1 MSDTLRLSER
11 VATLEANIPD
21 IKDDIREIKADIAHY
36 SAKFEGCNAQI
47 LETLNLLV
55 ADNRQRKNYEK
66 WASAFLKG
74 LGTLL
79 VAVAS
84 VFVSNWWQGR
94 GH

>member
-1 MSDTLRLSER
+1 MSDSLRLVER

-21 IKDDIREIKADIAHY
+21 IKEDIRKIEASISHY

-74 LGTLL
+74 IGTLL
-79 VAVAS
+79 VAVGS
-84 VFVSNWWQGR
+84 VLASNWWQGR